1 MIRRLA
7 LGAAFLVSLGVAV
20 FAGAHII
27 SAVER
32 PSTTTTYS
40 MKVGSLTRQYEVIA
54 PTATLAKSAPI
65 IVVLSGAASTTSNEI
80 TRDRIAPYADADKA
94 EVVYPV
100 AIKESWNAIG
110 CCDAAAAENI
120 NDVGFIEA
128 LVPKLD
134 PGHTRPIYVVG
145 YSVGG
150 RLAYR
155 LACTDP
161 TLFDGMAAVK
171 ADPMPGCVVTTPMNV
186 IVFSSQNDKYVPY
199 QPGEKGKETPPAT
212 VQIAALETDMACSG
226 TPTVAKYG
234 QPNKTKYGVMTVS
247 TWSCADGKTLEW
259 SVDPDGGHGFP
270 IPTSFGAG
278 ANQLIYSW
286 ITKTPLAP
294 VPS

>member
-1 MIRRLA
+1 MMRGLA

-20 FAGAHII
+20 FAGVHII

-32 PSTTTTYS
+32 PTTTTTYS
-40 MKVGSLTRQYEVIA
+40 MQVGDLTRQYEVIA
-54 PTATLAKSAPI
+54 PTAPLPKSAPI
-65 IVVLSGAASTTSNEI
+65 IVVLAGAAATNSVEI
-80 TRDRIAPYADADKA
+80 PRDRIAPYAAADKA

-100 AIKESWNAIG
+100 AIKESWNTIG
-110 CCDAAAAENI
+110 CCDGAAKENI
-120 NDVGFIEA
+120 DDVGFIKA
-128 LVPKLD
+128 LVPTID
-134 PGHTRPIYVVG
+134 PGHARPIYIVG

-171 ADPMPGCVVTTPMNV
+171 ADPMPGCVVTTPMNA

-199 QPGEKGKETPPAT
+199 EPGEKGKETPAAT
-212 VQIAALETDMACSG
+212 VQIATLEKDMECS
-226 TPTVAKYG
+226 TKPTVAKYG
-234 QPNKTKYGVMTVS
+234 QSNKTKYGVMTVS

-259 SVDPDGGHGFP
+259 AVDPDGGHGFP
-270 IPTSFGAG
+270 NPTSSGAG